1 MALSL
6 NFYREPINQ
15 ILTAG
20 NSSVKLVILNRPRK
34 LNSLNHEMVSQI
46 LKNLKVYES
55 DSSVKLVILK
65 GNGKGFCAGG
75 DVISVVSSSLTGHWT
90 YPVKFYEKQLI
101 LDHLAATYKKPLVCL
116 INGVVMGGGA
126 GLSMNST
133 FRIVTEKAVFAMPEA
148 SLGFFVDVGAS
159 YFLSR
164 LPGYFGEF
172 LGLTGARLDGIEMT
186 ACGLATHFVHS
197 TKLNALEDALQ
208 AITSSNV
215 LTIAALIKTFTEK
228 PTVRRDSPFKRD
240 YNIASHILKRTL
252 SNDFYEGSRA
262 KLFEKDN
269 KPKWEP
275 SKVEL
280 VSEEMV
286 DQHFRNIND
295 DEWEPLQL
303 PQRSD
308 PPIIITCRL

>member
-6 NFYREPINQ
+6 NFSKEPLNQ

-20 NSSVKLVILNRPRK
+20 NSSVKLVILNRPPK
-34 LNSLNHEMVSQI
+34 LNSLNHEMISLI

-75 DVISVVSSSLTGHWT
+75 DVVSVVSSSLTGHWT

-101 LDHLAATYKKPLVCL
+101 LDHLTATYKKPLVSL
-116 INGVVMGGGA
+116 INGMVMGGGA

-133 FRIVTEKAVFAMPEA
+133 FRIVTEKAENEIEN
-148 SLGFFVDVGAS
+148 G
-159 YFLSR
+159 
-164 LPGYFGEF
+164 GEEKWI
-172 LGLTGARLDGIEMT
+172 T
-186 ACGLATHFVHS
+186 
-197 TKLNALEDALQ
+197 NAL
-208 AITSSNV
+208 SSMHSS
-215 LTIAALIKTFTEK
+215 
-228 PTVRRDSPFKRD
+228 SPISLKIFLKSIRKGRIQNIEQCLYRD
-240 YNIASHILKRTL
+240 YKIASHILRRTL

-262 KLFEKDN
+262 KLFDKDN
-269 KPKWEP
+269 KPKWKP
-275 SKVEL
+275 SKLEL

-286 DQHFRNIND
+286 NQHFRNMND

-308 PPIIITCRL
+308 SPIIPCRL